1 MKTFSKGGW
10 AKPRLNMRKKQIKG
24 TILAGAIMM
33 AAMSMTTNAMAADI
47 TPAVQSETPATP
59 TPAAEPATEPVTE
72 PATEPETP
80 APPETEAPQP
90 ETPAETNPP
99 QTEAP
104 ETEAPETEPPETEAP
119 ETEAPQPETP
129 AETDSPETEA
139 TPESEFTSTPDT
151 EKKPVTK
158 PQKDTANNKTNNSV
172 SKNTKEPAKYVTEN
186 ATNSNVKISGFSID
200 PSQYLPVDI
209 NENTRLIYQY
219 LTKKMG
225 LNHAAACGILANIQ
239 HESNFN
245 TFAVGDGGT
254 SYGICQWHNSRFSA
268 LMAHCQSKGLDYNT
282 LEGQLSYLEH
292 ELSTGYKSVL
302 NVLKNVPNSEQGA
315 YDAAYAWCMHFEVPA
330 DTVNRS
336 IQRGNLAREYFHRE
350 FSLLEDE
357 AERIE
362 RLLEIVEGKA

>member
-1 MKTFSKGGW
+1 
-10 AKPRLNMRKKQIKG
+10 
-24 TILAGAIMM
+24 MM
-33 AAMSMTTNAMAADI
+33 AAMSMTTSTMAADI

-59 TPAAEPATEPVTE
+59 TPAAEPETEPVTE

-90 ETPAETNPP
+90 ETPAETDPP
-99 QTEAP
+99 QTEA
-104 ETEAPETEPPETEAP
+104 PETEAP

-129 AETDSPETEA
+129 AETDPPETEAPETEA
-139 TPESEFTSTPDT
+139 TPESDFTSTPDT

-158 PQKDTANNKTNNSV
+158 PQKNTADNKTNNSV
-172 SKNTKEPAKYVTEN
+172 SKNTKETAKYVTEN

-219 LTKKMG
+219 LTKEMG
-225 LNHAAACGILANIQ
+225 INHAAACGVLANIQ

-282 LEGQLSYLEH
+282 LEGQLSYLEY

>member
-59 TPAAEPATEPVTE
+59 TPAAEPATEPAIE
-72 PATEPETP
+72 PTTEPETP

-104 ETEAPETEPPETEAP
+104 ETEAPETEAPQPETPAETDPPETEAP
-119 ETEAPQPETP
+119 ETEA
-129 AETDSPETEA
+129 
-139 TPESEFTSTPDT
+139 TPESDFTSTPDT

-158 PQKDTANNKTNNSV
+158 PQKDTADNKTNNSV

-219 LTKKMG
+219 LTKEMG
-225 LNHAAACGILANIQ
+225 LNHAAACGVLANIQ

-268 LMAHCQSKGLDYNT
+268 LMAHCQSKGIDYNT

-362 RLLEIVEGKA
+362 RLLEIVEG

>member
-1 MKTFSKGGW
+1 
-10 AKPRLNMRKKQIKG
+10 MRKKQIKG

-90 ETPAETNPP
+90 ETPAETDPP
-99 QTEAP
+99 QTEVS
-104 ETEAPETEPPETEAP
+104 ETEKP

-129 AETDSPETEA
+129 AETDPPETEA
-139 TPESEFTSTPDT
+139 PETEPTPESDFTSTPDT

-158 PQKDTANNKTNNSV
+158 PQKDTADNKTNNSV

-219 LTKKMG
+219 LTKEMG
-225 LNHAAACGILANIQ
+225 LNHAAACGVLANIQ

-282 LEGQLSYLEH
+282 LEGQLSYLEY

-362 RLLEIVEGKA
+362 RLLEIVEG

>member
-1 MKTFSKGGW
+1 
-10 AKPRLNMRKKQIKG
+10 
-24 TILAGAIMM
+24 M

-90 ETPAETNPP
+90 ETPAETDPP
-99 QTEAP
+99 QTEA
-104 ETEAPETEPPETEAP
+104 PETEAP

-129 AETDSPETEA
+129 AETDPSETEAPETEA
-139 TPESEFTSTPDT
+139 TPESDFTSTPDT

-158 PQKDTANNKTNNSV
+158 PQKDTADNKTNNSV

-209 NENTRLIYQY
+209 NENTRLIYLY
-219 LTKKMG
+219 LTKEMG
-225 LNHAAACGILANIQ
+225 LNHAAACGVLANIQ

-315 YDAAYAWCMHFEVPA
+315 YDAAYAWCMHFEIPA

-362 RLLEIVEGKA
+362 RLMEIVEGKA

>member
-59 TPAAEPATEPVTE
+59 TPAAEPPTEPATE

-104 ETEAPETEPPETEAP
+104 ETEAPETEAPQPETPAETDPPETEAP
-119 ETEAPQPETP
+119 ETEA
-129 AETDSPETEA
+129 
-139 TPESEFTSTPDT
+139 TPESDFTSTPDT

-158 PQKDTANNKTNNSV
+158 PQKDTADNKTNNSV

-219 LTKKMG
+219 LTKEMG
-225 LNHAAACGILANIQ
+225 LNHAAACGVLANIQ

-362 RLLEIVEGKA
+362 RLLEIVEG

>member
-90 ETPAETNPP
+90 ETPAETDPP
-99 QTEAP
+99 QTEA
-104 ETEAPETEPPETEAP
+104 PETEAP

-129 AETDSPETEA
+129 AETDPPETEAPETEA
-139 TPESEFTSTPDT
+139 TPESDFTSTPDT

-158 PQKDTANNKTNNSV
+158 PQKNTADNKTNNSV
-172 SKNTKEPAKYVTEN
+172 SKNTKETAKYVTEN

-219 LTKKMG
+219 LTKEMG
-225 LNHAAACGILANIQ
+225 INHAAACGVLANIQ

-282 LEGQLSYLEH
+282 LEGQLSYLEY

>member
-59 TPAAEPATEPVTE
+59 TPAAEPETEPVTE

-90 ETPAETNPP
+90 ETPAETDPP
-99 QTEAP
+99 QTEA
-104 ETEAPETEPPETEAP
+104 PETEAP

-129 AETDSPETEA
+129 AETDPPETEAPETEA
-139 TPESEFTSTPDT
+139 TPESDFTSTPDT

-158 PQKDTANNKTNNSV
+158 PQKNTADNKTNNSV
-172 SKNTKEPAKYVTEN
+172 SKNTKETAKYVTEN

-219 LTKKMG
+219 LTKEMG
-225 LNHAAACGILANIQ
+225 INHAAACGVLANIQ

-282 LEGQLSYLEH
+282 LEGQLSYLEY

>member
-33 AAMSMTTNAMAADI
+33 AAMSMTTNAMAAEI

-59 TPAAEPATEPVTE
+59 TPAAEPATEPAIE
-72 PATEPETP
+72 PTTEPETP

-104 ETEAPETEPPETEAP
+104 ETEAPETEAPQPETPAETDPPETEAP
-119 ETEAPQPETP
+119 ETEA
-129 AETDSPETEA
+129 
-139 TPESEFTSTPDT
+139 TPESDFTSTPDT

-158 PQKDTANNKTNNSV
+158 PQKDTADNKTNNSV

-219 LTKKMG
+219 LTKEMG
-225 LNHAAACGILANIQ
+225 LNHAAACGVLANIQ

-268 LMAHCQSKGLDYNT
+268 LMAHCQSKGIDYNT

-362 RLLEIVEGKA
+362 RLLEIVEG

>member
-1 MKTFSKGGW
+1 
-10 AKPRLNMRKKQIKG
+10 
-24 TILAGAIMM
+24 MM

-59 TPAAEPATEPVTE
+59 TPAAEPATEPAIE

-90 ETPAETNPP
+90 ETPAETTPP
-99 QTEAP
+99 QTEA
-104 ETEAPETEPPETEAP
+104 PETEAP

-129 AETDSPETEA
+129 AETDPPETEAPETEA
-139 TPESEFTSTPDT
+139 TPESDFTSTPDT

-219 LTKKMG
+219 LTKEMG
-225 LNHAAACGILANIQ
+225 LNHAAACGVLANIQ

-268 LMAHCQSKGLDYNT
+268 LMAHCQSKGIDYNT

-362 RLLEIVEGKA
+362 RLLEIVEG